1 MVGPI
6 DTSAFNRLGQFAS
19 SPGNG
24 AYCYA
29 ELAVS
34 SIAVA
39 ETIASTYLRRDDQ
52 AEYRHGWQLSLNTKM
67 AGYTREWSPILTATG
82 PGVDRD
88 HRVTA
93 SQADTPV
100 HCALNVDRDQEEIVR
115 LTPNLSIFM

>member
-39 ETIASTYLRRDDQ
+39 ETIALPQ
-52 AEYRHGWQLSLNTKM
+52 AKLIRQ
-67 AGYTREWSPILTATG
+67 YTVL
-82 PGVDRD
+82 
-88 HRVTA
+88 
-93 SQADTPV
+93 
-100 HCALNVDRDQEEIVR
+100 
-115 LTPNLSIFM
+115 